1 MTLQV
6 SDLDRNSETSVPHL
20 ALEKQR
26 FGEGSHNSLNV
37 LSLRILRDT
46 PIDVGYESE
55 VWVWRW
61 DADVYVTYS

>member
-26 FGEGSHNSLNV
+26 FGEGLNV

-46 PIDVGYESE
+46 PVDVGYESE